1 MDLRVQTSLIAAML
15 SFALAVNV
23 LLRPRKRRAHWVFAT
38 FGLSVAL
45 WYAVTAVRAAFQGEL
60 WERLHLVAGVV
71 VPLAALQFFRAFVED
86 SDERMRALNRFAWF
100 GATLLVGGILT
111 PYYQSV
117 LVGGALFAYV
127 LLLLAV
133 PLVTLYRRG
142 DSVKSGVEGA
152 RLRYLAI
159 FGGLGSVFTLL
170 EYLPYVGLDIP
181 PVGTLLVLLFLYLLS
196 QSLVNSRLIDL
207 YELAGRLGVLTALAF
222 MLATMLWAM
231 HYVTGGRF
239 FLHGVVSA
247 LVVLL
252 LFDPVRAK
260 VTTSISQFFF
270 RERYEFE
277 TSVHALRREI
287 AHALQLTDLAN
298 LLMRGLERSRRVTHA
313 ALYLADADG
322 RGYNLHGYVGPE
334 PAARVEMAP
343 ARPLLDRLRREGAV
357 TLEGAERELEEQRE
371 LGEHRDAE
379 TAYDIVQT
387 MDALD
392 ASVALGLV
400 GDGDDLYGF
409 LTVRDERMR
418 DAFSPEEVQLLEG
431 LAAQAAVTV
440 ENSRLYQRMKER
452 DRLAALGEMAA
463 GLAHEI
469 RNPLGSIKASAQY
482 LTEPGHEDDPE
493 AAEFLGII
501 VEEVDRLNRVVGG
514 FLDYARPTT
523 GEVGRADVNAVVRR
537 TLQLMRPE
545 CEAAGV
551 TLDVR
556 EDPSIPPVQIDVER
570 LRQVI
575 LNLVQNAVQ
584 AMGAGVVRVRTERR
598 ERLDANGR
606 PSAWVELRIEDSGPG
621 IPSDILHKLF
631 VPFFTTRDRGTGLGL
646 AISQRIIVA
655 AGGVINVRSKVGSG
669 TTFVV
674 HLPGDAQSNEHDAD
688 PVSEAEVSAST
699 GQGDGASSGA
709 ISGSSPSSSSGGSS
723 ASRSAASASE
733 SPSQAPGRPSP
744 PSSGSGSGSGAAAA
758 VAGGSEPSDEPSAED
773 ATERPRL
780 VTTSR

>member
-1 MDLRVQTSLIAAML
+1 
-15 SFALAVNV
+15 VNV
-23 LLRPRKRRAHWVFAT
+23 LLRPRKRRAHWMFAT
-38 FGLSVAL
+38 FGLSVGV
-45 WYAVTAVRAAFQGEL
+45 WYGVTAVRAAFAGEL
-60 WERLHLVAGVV
+60 WERLHLMSGVL

-86 SDERMRALNRFAWF
+86 SDERMRALNRFGWF

-111 PYYQSV
+111 PYYGTG
-117 LVGGALFAYV
+117 LVGGALFVYV
-127 LLLLAV
+127 LLLLAI
-133 PLVTLYRRG
+133 PLAMLYQRG
-142 DSVKSGVEGA
+142 DSVSSGVEGA
-152 RLRYLAI
+152 RLRYLAV

-260 VTTSISQFFF
+260 VTTWISHFFF

-277 TSVHALRREI
+277 TSIHTLRREV
-287 AHALQLTDLAN
+287 AHALQLTDLTR
-298 LLMRGLERSRRVTHA
+298 LLMQGLEGSRRVTHA

-322 RGYNLHGYVGPE
+322 RGYNLHGHVGPE
-334 PAARVEMAP
+334 PAGRVEMAP
-343 ARPLLDRLRREGAV
+343 ARPLLDRLRREGSV
-357 TLEGAERELEEQRE
+357 TLEAAERELEEQRDR
-371 LGEHRDAE
+371 GEHRDAE

-409 LTVRDERMR
+409 ITVRDERMR

-431 LAAQAAVTV
+431 LAAQASVTV

-493 AAEFLGII
+493 AGEFLGII

-523 GEVGRADVNAVVRR
+523 GAVGRADVNAVVRR

-545 CEAAGV
+545 CDAAGV
-551 TLDVR
+551 TLDIR
-556 EDPSIPPVQIDVER
+556 EDPSIPEVQIDVER

-575 LNLVQNAVQ
+575 LNLVQNAAQ
-584 AMGAGVVRVRTERR
+584 AMGSGVVSVVTERR
-598 ERLDANGR
+598 ERPDANGR
-606 PSAWVELRIEDSGPG
+606 ASAWVELRIEDSGPG
-621 IPSDILHKLF
+621 IPADVLPKLF

-646 AISQRIIVA
+646 AISQRIIAA
-655 AGGVINVRSKVGSG
+655 AGGVINVRSRVGKG

-674 HLPGDAQSNEHDAD
+674 HLPGDPHARESSAGAAQAVHAD
-688 PVSEAEVSAST
+688 GPAAGAQGGAS
-699 GQGDGASSGA
+699 GDSSDGAGTSTSP
-709 ISGSSPSSSSGGSS
+709 GSQSPGGSS
-723 ASRSAASASE
+723 ASTSA
-733 SPSQAPGRPSP
+733 
-744 PSSGSGSGSGAAAA
+744 
-758 VAGGSEPSDEPSAED
+758 
-773 ATERPRL
+773 
-780 VTTSR
+780 

>member
-15 SFALAVNV
+15 SLALAVNV
-23 LLRPRKRRAHWVFAT
+23 MLRPRKRRAHWVFAT
-38 FGLSVAL
+38 FGLSVGF
-45 WYAVTAVRAAFQGEL
+45 WYAVTAVRAAFPSEL
-60 WERLHLVAGVV
+60 WERVHLVAGVL
-71 VPLAALQFFRAFVED
+71 VPLSALQFFRAFVED
-86 SDERMRALNRFAWF
+86 SDERMRALNRSGWF

-111 PYYQSV
+111 PYYQSG
-117 LVGGALFAYV
+117 LVSGALFLYV

-133 PLVTLYRRG
+133 PLATLYRRG
-142 DSVKSGVEGA
+142 DAVSSRVEGA

-260 VTTSISQFFF
+260 VTTWISHFFF

-277 TSVHALRREI
+277 TSVHALRREV
-287 AHALQLTDLAN
+287 AHALQLSDLTR
-298 LLMRGLERSRRVTHA
+298 LLMDGLERSRRVTHA

-322 RGYNLHGYVGPE
+322 RGYNLHGHMGPE
-334 PAARVEMAP
+334 PAGRVEMAP

-357 TLEGAERELEEQRE
+357 TIEAAERELEEQRE

-387 MDALD
+387 MEALD

-493 AAEFLGII
+493 VGEFLGII

-551 TLDVR
+551 TLDVH
-556 EDPSIPPVQIDVER
+556 EDPRIPPVQIDVER

-584 AMGAGVVRVRTERR
+584 AMGAGVVRVVTETR
-598 ERLDANGR
+598 ERADATGR
-606 PSAWVELRIEDSGPG
+606 LTPWVELRIEDTGPG
-621 IPSDILHKLF
+621 IPPDVLSKLF
-631 VPFFTTRDRGTGLGL
+631 VPFFTTRDKGTGLGL
-646 AISQRIIVA
+646 AISQRIVAA
-655 AGGVINVRSKVGSG
+655 AGGVINVRSRVGAG

-674 HLPGDAQSNEHDAD
+674 LLPGDPPPRE
-688 PVSEAEVSAST
+688 
-699 GQGDGASSGA
+699 SSGPFTLEDA
-709 ISGSSPSSSSGGSS
+709 ANSSG
-723 ASRSAASASE
+723 
-733 SPSQAPGRPSP
+733 
-744 PSSGSGSGSGAAAA
+744 
-758 VAGGSEPSDEPSAED
+758 EPSLSP
-773 ATERPRL
+773 T
-780 VTTSR
+780 

>member
-1 MDLRVQTSLIAAML
+1 MDLSVQTSLIAAML
-15 SFALAVNV
+15 SLALAVNV

-38 FGLSVAL
+38 FGLSVGVWYTVKAL
-45 WYAVTAVRAAFQGEL
+45 RAAFGGEL
-60 WERLHLVAGVV
+60 WERLHLVSGVL

-111 PYYQSV
+111 PYYQSF
-117 LVGGALFAYV
+117 LVGGGLFMYV

-133 PLVTLYRRG
+133 PLATLYQRG
-142 DSVKSGVEGA
+142 DAVPSQVEGA
-152 RLRYLAI
+152 RMRYLAI
-159 FGGLGSVFTLL
+159 FGGLGSVFTLV
-170 EYLPYVGLDIP
+170 EYLPYFGLDIP

-196 QSLVNSRLIDL
+196 QSLVHSRLIDL
-207 YELAGRLGVLTALAF
+207 YELAGRLGVLTALSF

-252 LFDPVRAK
+252 LFDPVRTK
-260 VTTSISQFFF
+260 VTTWISQFFF

-277 TSVHALRREI
+277 TNVQALRREI
-287 AHALQLTDLAN
+287 AHALQLNDLTR
-298 LLMRGLERSRRVTHA
+298 LLMGGLERSRRVTHA

-322 RGYNLHGYVGPE
+322 RGYNLQGHVGPE

-343 ARPLLDRLRREGAV
+343 ARPLLDRLRREGTV
-357 TLEGAERELEEQRE
+357 TIEAAERELEEQRD

-387 MDALD
+387 MEALD

-400 GDGDDLYGF
+400 GDGGDLYGF

-431 LAAQAAVTV
+431 LTTQAAVTV

-482 LTEPGHEDDPE
+482 LTEPGHEDDP
-493 AAEFLGII
+493 AAPEFLGII

-514 FLDYARPTT
+514 FLDYARPST
-523 GEVGRADVNAVVRR
+523 GEVGRANVNAVLRR
-537 TLQLMRPE
+537 TVQLLRPE

-551 TLDVR
+551 TLEVH
-556 EDPSIPPVQIDVER
+556 EDASLPEVQIDVER
-570 LRQVI
+570 LRQVVI
-575 LNLVQNAVQ
+575 NLVQNAVQ
-584 AMGAGVVRVRTERR
+584 AMGAGVVRITSETR
-598 ERLDANGR
+598 ERMDANGR
-606 PSAWVELRIEDSGPG
+606 PQAWAELRIEDSGPG
-621 IPSDILHKLF
+621 IAPEVLPKLF
-631 VPFFTTRDRGTGLGL
+631 VPFFTTRERGTGLGL
-646 AISQRIIVA
+646 AISQRIVAA
-655 AGGVINVRSKVGSG
+655 AGGVISVRSRVGSG
-669 TTFVV
+669 TTFIV
-674 HLPGDAQSNEHDAD
+674 HLPGDVHAHDGAGAGTL
-688 PVSEAEVSAST
+688 PAPASSPAVAA
-699 GQGDGASSGA
+699 GQGARGAGGRTST
-709 ISGSSPSSSSGGSS
+709 SSSSGSHSSGGKS
-723 ASRSAASASE
+723 ASTSAASVSGAPPSKSGTAGGAGATSAGSEGASTPGE
-733 SPSQAPGRPSP
+733 SEPKGAGERPSW
-744 PSSGSGSGSGAAAA
+744 
-758 VAGGSEPSDEPSAED
+758 
-773 ATERPRL
+773 